1 MMTERFNHFEKQQ
14 DFLVCVDSDGCAMD
28 TMDIKH
34 ERFFGPFS
42 ADVFNIQDRE
52 TYLEDWN
59 RINLFSSTRGVN
71 RFKALVMALTNAQ
84 ERGEDVG
91 DIKALT
97 ELSETASSLSN
108 GSVAALIE
116 ETGDETYVKTLDW
129 SNRVNHAIETELVGL
144 DHPFEGAKEG
154 LEHITKLADVAIV
167 SSANKEAVESEWER
181 HDLLD
186 SVDAFYAQD
195 RGTKS
200 EAIADLLAKGYDN
213 KHVLMVGDAPGD
225 EVAADENNVFYYPI
239 LFGQEK
245 ASWDRLVNEA
255 MPKFLNGEFTPEYQA
270 SLKKEFHDLLSKY
283 D

>member
-1 MMTERFNHFEKQQ
+1 MTERFLTFEKQN

-28 TMDIKH
+28 TMDVKH

-42 ADVFNIQDRE
+42 ADVYGIKDRE

-71 RFKALVMALTNAQ
+71 RFKALVMALVNAQ

-91 DIKALT
+91 DITALR
-97 ELSETASSLSN
+97 EWAETASSLSN
-108 GSVAALIE
+108 DAIVEILATNPSDDFEKAF
-116 ETGDETYVKTLDW
+116 DW
-129 SNRVNHAIETELVGL
+129 SKRVNHAIETELVGE
-144 DHPFEGAKEG
+144 DRPFDGAKEG

-167 SSANKEAVESEWER
+167 SSANREAVESEWER
-181 HDLLD
+181 HGLLD

-195 RGTKS
+195 RGSKA
-200 EAIADLLAKGYDN
+200 EAIADLLTKGYDE

-225 EVAADENNVFYYPI
+225 EAAADKNNVSYFPI

-255 MPKFLNGEFTPEYQA
+255 LPKFLNGEFTQEYQD
-270 SLKKEFHDLLSKY
+270 SLKKEFHELLSKY

>member
-1 MMTERFNHFEKQQ
+1 MTDRFLTFEKQN

-42 ADVFNIQDRE
+42 ADVFGIEDRE

-71 RFKALVMALTNAQ
+71 RFKALVMALQNAQ
-84 ERGEDVG
+84 KRGEDVG
-91 DIKALT
+91 DITALT
-97 ELSETASSLSN
+97 EWAETASSLSN
-108 GSVAALIE
+108 GAIE
-116 ETGDETYVKTLDW
+116 EILKNNPSEDFEKTLDW
-129 SNRVNHAIETELVGL
+129 SQRVNHAIETELVGE
-144 DHPFEGAKEG
+144 DRPFEGAKDG
-154 LEHITKLADVAIV
+154 LAAITKLADVAIV

-181 HDLLD
+181 HELLD

-195 RGTKS
+195 RGTKA
-200 EAIADLLAKGYDN
+200 EAIADLLTKGYEK

-225 EVAADENNVFYYPI
+225 EAAAEKNGVYFFPI

-245 ASWDRLVNEA
+245 ACWDRLVNEA
-255 MPKFLNGEFTPEYQA
+255 MPKLLNGEFTGEYQA
-270 SLKKEFHDLLSKY
+270 TLKKDFHELLSKY

>member
-1 MMTERFNHFEKQQ
+1 MTDRFLTFEKQN

-42 ADVFNIQDRE
+42 ADVFGIEDRE

-71 RFKALVMALTNAQ
+71 RFKALVMALQNAQ
-84 ERGEDVG
+84 KRGEDVG
-91 DIKALT
+91 DITALT
-97 ELSETASSLSN
+97 EWAETASSLSN
-108 GSVAALIE
+108 GAIE
-116 ETGDETYVKTLDW
+116 EILKNTPSEDFEKTLDW
-129 SNRVNHAIETELVGL
+129 SQRVNHAIETELVGE
-144 DHPFEGAKEG
+144 DHPFEGAKDG
-154 LEHITKLADVAIV
+154 LAAITKLTDVAIV

-181 HDLLD
+181 HELLD

-195 RGTKS
+195 RGTKA
-200 EAIADLLAKGYDN
+200 EAIADLLTKGYEK

-225 EVAADENNVFYYPI
+225 EAAAEKNGVYFFPI

-245 ASWDRLVNEA
+245 ACWDRLVNEA
-255 MPKFLNGEFTPEYQA
+255 MPKLLNGEFTGEYQA
-270 SLKKEFHDLLSKY
+270 TLKKDFHELLSKY

>member
-1 MMTERFNHFEKQQ
+1 MTSRFLTFEKQN

-42 ADVFNIQDRE
+42 ADVFGIEDCN

-71 RFKALVMALTNAQ
+71 RFKALVMALQNAQ
-84 ERGEDVG
+84 ERGENVG
-91 DIKALT
+91 DITALT
-97 ELSETASSLSN
+97 EWAETASSLSN
-108 GSVAALIE
+108 GAIQEILNNTPSE
-116 ETGDETYVKTLDW
+116 DFEKTLDW
-129 SNRVNHAIETELVGL
+129 SNRVNHAIETELVGE

-154 LEHITKLADVAIV
+154 LEAITKLADVAIV

-181 HDLLD
+181 HELLD

-195 RGTKS
+195 RGTKA
-200 EAIADLLAKGYDN
+200 EAIADLLTKGYDQ

-225 EVAADENNVFYYPI
+225 EAAADQNGVYYFPI

-245 ASWDRLVNEA
+245 ACWDRLVNEA
-255 MPKFLNGEFTPEYQA
+255 MPKFLNGEFTEEYQA
-270 SLKKEFHDLLSKY
+270 TLKKDFHELLSKY

>member
-1 MMTERFNHFEKQQ
+1 MTDRFLTFEKQN

-42 ADVFNIQDRE
+42 ADVFGIEDRE

-71 RFKALVMALTNAQ
+71 RFKALVMALQNAQ
-84 ERGEDVG
+84 KRGENVG
-91 DIKALT
+91 DITALT
-97 ELSETASSLSN
+97 EWAETASSLSN
-108 GSVAALIE
+108 GAIE
-116 ETGDETYVKTLDW
+116 EILKNNPSEDFEKTLDW
-129 SNRVNHAIETELVGL
+129 SQRVNHAIETELVGE
-144 DHPFEGAKEG
+144 DRPFEGAKDG
-154 LEHITKLADVAIV
+154 LAAITKLADVAIV

-181 HDLLD
+181 HELLD

-195 RGTKS
+195 RGTKA
-200 EAIADLLAKGYDN
+200 EAIADLLTKGYEK

-225 EVAADENNVFYYPI
+225 EAAAEKNGVYFFPI

-245 ASWDRLVNEA
+245 ACWDRLVNEA
-255 MPKFLNGEFTPEYQA
+255 MPKLLNGEFTGEYQA
-270 SLKKEFHDLLSKY
+270 TLKKDFHELLSKY